1 MARKVAQ
8 IRYYGDSEA
17 SKGSDSKNQP
27 STLTSVQLRSGSAF
41 SNYMPLKQIGIQTMP
56 GVEFYLNGSIE
67 PIIIG
72 NTGIYELNVE
82 NLTEITSLS
91 FDYKSLKMINDS
103 PSTAYI
109 IVDML
114 YDLCDRRKLNGILWK
129 YNKYLTNYFLV

>member
-8 IRYYGDSEA
+8 IRYYGDRENKA
-17 SKGSDSKNQP
+17 DGKNQP
-27 STLTSVQLRSGSAF
+27 NNLTNVQLRSGSAF
-41 SNYMPLKQIGIQTMP
+41 SQYMPLKQIGIQTMP
-56 GVEFYLNGSIE
+56 GVEFYLNGSVE

-91 FDYKSLKMINDS
+91 FDYKSLKMINES

-114 YDLCDRRKLNGILWK
+114 YDK
-129 YNKYLTNYFLV
+129 

>member
-8 IRYYGDSEA
+8 IRYYGDNEA
-17 SKGSDSKNQP
+17 NKTDSKNQP
-27 STLTSVQLRSGSAF
+27 RNLTSVQLRSGSAF
-41 SNYMPLKQIGIQTMP
+41 SDYMPLKQIGIQTMP

-82 NLTEITSLS
+82 NLTDITSLS

-114 YDLCDRRKLNGILWK
+114 YDK
-129 YNKYLTNYFLV
+129 

>member
-8 IRYYGDSEA
+8 IRYYGDNE
-17 SKGSDSKNQP
+17 DSKNQP
-27 STLTSVQLRSGSAF
+27 RNLTSVQLRSGSD
-41 SNYMPLKQIGIQTMP
+41 YMPLKQIGIQTMP

-114 YDLCDRRKLNGILWK
+114 YDK
-129 YNKYLTNYFLV
+129 